1 MIGDLVRARSEA
13 RRRKREWEAW
23 ATKKYGGVGVAY
35 NNPNVQYEKVDEMFK
50 QEWAKIRPGLANLSI
65 WTLVSY
71 ARKYDTLKKQLL
83 SDNGQRFDPEFN
95 QTTSVDENI
104 GELNRR
110 TSADSNGAAS
120 DLPGP
125 EGEEYSIYFGCECY
139 FT

>member
-104 GELNRR
+104 GGPNRR
-110 TSADSNGAAS
+110 TSADSNGAPS

-125 EGEEYSIYFGCECY
+125 EGEYSISFGCECY
-139 FT
+139 FA